1 MDFGLCDLGGS
12 HLPSLIL
19 IWFQDRRHSWLPCGA
34 GDWDRGVSACG
45 APPGKGRE
53 WGGVRGRGQWQLKVS
68 GTDNGHRVRGYR
80 GAGGAGWGGVDGTVA
95 PQQECDRLSGNV
107 NVSPHCS
114 LLPRG
119 GLPPWLHAHPATHG
133 LEPPMGMAWRGAR
146 RWVIPESPPP
156 ASLSNLLGLGRMMG
170 QGHRASL
177 CHRFAGDLRQVPV
190 SLQASV
196 SPSV

>member
-1 MDFGLCDLGGS
+1 MGLGTGTGAFQPVESHLARAGNGVVSEAGGS
-12 HLPSLIL
+12 GSSKCLG
-19 IWFQDRRHSWLPCGA
+19 QTMGTVCG
-34 GDWDRGVSACG
+34 
-45 APPGKGRE
+45 
-53 WGGVRGRGQWQLKVS
+53 GG
-68 GTDNGHRVRGYR
+68 
-80 GAGGAGWGGVDGTVA
+80 GAGGAGWGGVGGTVA

-114 LLPRG
+114 LLLRG
-119 GLPPWLHAHPATHG
+119 GLSPWLHAHPAAHG

-146 RWVIPESPPP
+146 RWVIPESPFP

-170 QGHRASL
+170 QGYRASL
-177 CHRFAGDLRQVPV
+177 CHGFAGDLRQVPV